1 MGVVDAIKV
10 GLWPTHLHVSNGL
23 PQRAVVGILR
33 VATIPRSETGSEQNL
48 EGLPPTHTPRA
59 AWLPVPTPNPPQMQM
74 I

>member
-33 VATIPRSETGSEQNL
+33 VATIALGLKQDRSRILKVCRPPIPPGLRGCRSPRQTL
-48 EGLPPTHTPRA
+48 RRCR
-59 AWLPVPTPNPPQMQM
+59 
-74 I
+74 